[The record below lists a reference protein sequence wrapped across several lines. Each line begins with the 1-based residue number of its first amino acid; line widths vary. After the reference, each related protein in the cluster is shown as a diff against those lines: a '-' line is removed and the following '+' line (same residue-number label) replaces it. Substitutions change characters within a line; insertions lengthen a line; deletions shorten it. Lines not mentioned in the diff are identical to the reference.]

1 MGFGG
6 KDLVEIEKEDIE
18 NMSKVYRA
26 KDVYENLGLSRE
38 TLRYYEEIGIIN
50 LKRSDTSQY
59 REFDFFDIFHLMA
72 IDFYK
77 KRGFSSQEIKQ
88 LMNAAD
94 QNECSAII
102 NNRIQYMEKELQEL
116 QGMLNRLKNSKQYY
130 DNMQEGIGN
139 FVIRDMPLYIVRDS
153 IDRVT
158 SFHEYKDKVIG
169 YLNLKNEDILSNMV
183 RSVTFDENGY
193 KGSDMCIFMP
203 AEQGNAASG
212 ETLLKGGKCL
222 YTTIV
227 ADNDD
232 NSIMEKMFEQVTE
245 WSKEHHTQLC
255 GVAYIFIRFI
265 TLNGSAEKNYYE
277 VWIPI
282 K

>member
-1 MGFGG
+1 MGFGE
-6 KDLVEIEKEDIE
+6 KDLGKIEKGDIE
-18 NMSKVYRA
+18 NMSKVYHA
-26 KDVYENLGLSRE
+26 KDIYENLGLSRE

-59 REFDFFDIFHLMA
+59 REFDFFDISHLMA

-77 KRGFSSQEIKQ
+77 KRGFSPQEIKR
-88 LMNAAD
+88 LMNTTNH
-94 QNECSAII
+94 NECDAII
-102 NNRIQYMEKELQEL
+102 NNRIECMEKELQEL
-116 QGMLNRLKNSKQYY
+116 QETLNRLKSSKQYF
-130 DNMQEGIGN
+130 DGMQEGIGSFSVRN
-139 FVIRDMPLYIVRDS
+139 MPLYAVRDS

-158 SFHEYKDKVIG
+158 SFHEYRDKVIG
-169 YLNLKNEDILSNMV
+169 YLNLKNEDILSSMV
-183 RSVTFDENGY
+183 RSLTFDEEGY
-193 KGSDMCIFMP
+193 QGSDMCIVKP
-203 AEQGNAASG
+203 VEQKNEMSG
-212 ETLLKGGKCL
+212 EKYLKCGKCL

-232 NSIMEKMFEQVTE
+232 SSIMEQMFMRVSE
-245 WSKEHHTQLC
+245 WSKEHQIQLC

-265 TLNGSAEKNYYE
+265 MLNGSVEKNYYE

>member
-130 DNMQEGIGN
+130 DNM
-139 FVIRDMPLYIVRDS
+139 
-153 IDRVT
+153 
-158 SFHEYKDKVIG
+158 
-169 YLNLKNEDILSNMV
+169 
-183 RSVTFDENGY
+183 
-193 KGSDMCIFMP
+193 
-203 AEQGNAASG
+203 
-212 ETLLKGGKCL
+212 
-222 YTTIV
+222 
-227 ADNDD
+227 
-232 NSIMEKMFEQVTE
+232 
-245 WSKEHHTQLC
+245 
-255 GVAYIFIRFI
+255 
-265 TLNGSAEKNYYE
+265 
-277 VWIPI
+277 
-282 K
+282 